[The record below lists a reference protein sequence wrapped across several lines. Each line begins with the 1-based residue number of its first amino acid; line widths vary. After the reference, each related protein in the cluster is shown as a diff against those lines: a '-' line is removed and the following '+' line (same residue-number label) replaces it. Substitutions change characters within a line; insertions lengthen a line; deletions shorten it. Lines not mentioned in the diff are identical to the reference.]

1 MKKIVPKVPFQG
13 NRFAARQPEQ
23 TVDGN
28 DPATKWVHRV
38 LPTPP
43 RARAAHSTSL
53 TVETAWPRSAATKC

>member
-28 DPATKWVHRV
+28 GTTEECGNEVLRTGCGGCTLQGEEPAY
-38 LPTPP
+38 L
-43 RARAAHSTSL
+43 
-53 TVETAWPRSAATKC
+53 